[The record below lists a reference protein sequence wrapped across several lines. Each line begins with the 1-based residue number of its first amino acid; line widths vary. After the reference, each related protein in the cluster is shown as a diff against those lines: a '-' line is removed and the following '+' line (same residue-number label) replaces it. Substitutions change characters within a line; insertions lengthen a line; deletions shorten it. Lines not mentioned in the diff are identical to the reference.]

1 MKKFLI
7 TLSLLFISTNS
18 FAAQTPKEFAESVAD
33 KVVAIIEAPKSE
45 EAREDDLVH
54 LFKQNVD
61 SDYMGRFAMGKYF
74 RQATPAQQKKYLSL
88 YRDYVI
94 YSYIPKFRLYA
105 GEKMSVIQTIQDD
118 AELFTVK
125 TTLKTTKSATGSV
138 FVDYKLKKAGGTYK
152 IVDVIGE
159 GISLIT
165 TQRSDFSTPLSDR
178 GVEWFVGRL
187 EEKVIALKAN
197 PPKTDSA
204 LPAVSKTAKN

>member
-1 MKKFLI
+1 M
-7 TLSLLFISTNS
+7 ISTNR

-45 EAREDDLVH
+45 EAREADLVN

-105 GEKMSVIQTIQDD
+105 GEKMTVNQTIQDD

-138 FVDYKLKKAGGTYK
+138 LVDYKLKKAGGTYK

-165 TQRSDFSTPLSDR
+165 TQRSDFSAPLSDK
-178 GVEWFVGRL
+178 GIEWFVGRL

-204 LPAVSKTAKN
+204 LPASSKTAKN